1 LEFISQV
8 KDEVVVSIAHT
19 MANYD
24 EATKAFEKGASH
36 VTHLYNAMPP
46 FAHRDPG
53 VIGAALDAKNAYVEL
68 ICDGIHIHPSVVR
81 ATFAMFGADR
91 VILISDSLRAAGLS
105 DGVYT
110 LAGQEVHVQGGAA
123 RLKDGTLAGSATNL
137 MECMKIAVK
146 HMGIPL
152 ENAVKCATMN
162 PAKQLGIYDTC
173 GSITPG
179 KAADF
184 VLLDKNLQVK
194 AVYVDGERIV

>member
-1 LEFISQV
+1 
-8 KDEVVVSIAHT
+8 
-19 MANYD
+19 
-24 EATKAFEKGASH
+24 
-36 VTHLYNAMPP
+36 
-46 FAHRDPG
+46 
-53 VIGAALDAKNAYVEL
+53 
-68 ICDGIHIHPSVVR
+68 
-81 ATFAMFGADR
+81 
-91 VILISDSLRAAGLS
+91 
-105 DGVYT
+105 
-110 LAGQEVHVQGGAA
+110 
-123 RLKDGTLAGSATNL
+123 